1 MKQVQGVLDEIVDG
15 QTAVI
20 LVETTKQT
28 FHLPVS
34 QLPEESQEG
43 IWYDIRVESDQ
54 IVELT
59 INEEKTKQQKDGIRN
74 RLNRLRKNSEG
85 SKFKKK

>member
-1 MKQVQGVLDEIVDG
+1 MGQVQGVLDEIVDG
-15 QTAVI
+15 QTGVI

-28 FHLPVS
+28 FHLPLS
-34 QLPEESQEG
+34 QLPEGSQEG
-43 IWYDIRVESDQ
+43 MWYDIRVERDQ

-59 INEEKTKQQKDGIRN
+59 FNEEKTKQQTGAISN
-74 RLNRLRKNSEG
+74 RLDRLRKSSIG